1 MSTPVLQKEQRIPRR
16 ERKPA
21 PLTASRAELLSRGSD
36 ADFRTLV
43 HSMLAFSTRLESVR
57 AGFARLVGLTPIQYT
72 MLISVSHLESDGA
85 VSVNML
91 ADHLQL
97 SGAFVTIETGKLL
110 RKGLLTKE
118 PDSGDR
124 RRVSLKTTPT
134 ARALLES
141 LSPTQV
147 AVNDVLFDFLDAS
160 GFRQLLKMAR
170 QMPSSANRALSL
182 LHYLA
187 EDKEPAR

>member
-1 MSTPVLQKEQRIPRR
+1 MSAVLLRKGRKIPPRM
-16 ERKPA
+16 RKSA
-21 PLTASRAELLSRGSD
+21 PLTVSRPQLLGKGSD

-43 HSMLAFSTRLESVR
+43 HGMLAFSTRLESVR

-72 MLISVSHLESDGA
+72 MLISVSHLESDGD

-118 PDSGDR
+118 PDRGDR
-124 RRVSLKTTPT
+124 RRVTLKTTAK
-134 ARALLES
+134 ARRLLES
-141 LSPTQV
+141 LAPTQV
-147 AVNDVLFDFLDAS
+147 AVNDVLFGFLDAR
-160 GFRQLLKMAR
+160 GFRQLLEIAR
-170 QMPSSANRALSL
+170 HLPARAGRALSL

-187 EDKEPAR
+187 GDVERVS